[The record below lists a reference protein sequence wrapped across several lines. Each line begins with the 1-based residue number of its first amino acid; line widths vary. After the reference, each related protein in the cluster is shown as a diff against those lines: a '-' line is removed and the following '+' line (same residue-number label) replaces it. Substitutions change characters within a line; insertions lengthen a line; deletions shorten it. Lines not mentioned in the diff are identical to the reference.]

1 METKELEIEIAQGQM
16 SFMFDDIDFDDKEEE
31 SSVLSNESLI
41 KPQNHEWIKEEVLF
55 VVVKA
60 QNRFLSNDLPS
71 LKLCGKKMID
81 WVRLAGADCEQTVID
96 ESEDILDRVRNI
108 DTDKKYI
115 AIFYS
120 DTPLFNKASFYRIM
134 DYFSSKSINFLQ
146 LTRGY
151 VVKTEFLKNSPRFMQ
166 GATGGFEADGLM
178 QADSAKTISYMQ
190 SFLNNKILSFH
201 ENNGVVILGKNT
213 VFIDAD
219 VEIEN
224 GVLIE
229 PNNIIQGE
237 SVIASGTTL
246 ASGNIIKNSIIS
258 NNCTISAS
266 YIEKS
271 KISQGKVIKP
281 YSKIIEEEL

>member
-1 METKELEIEIAQGQM
+1 METRELEIEIAQGQM
-16 SFMFDDIDFDDKEEE
+16 SFILDDFDVNEKEEE
-31 SSVLSNESLI
+31 SKILSKSSLI
-41 KPQNHEWIKEEVLF
+41 KPKNHEWIKNEVLY

-81 WVRLAGADCEQTVID
+81 WVRLAGADCEQIIID
-96 ESEDILDRVRNI
+96 DCEDILGRVRNI
-108 DTDKKYI
+108 ETDKSYI
-115 AIFYS
+115 AVFYS
-120 DTPLFNKASFYRIM
+120 DTPLFNKGAFYRIM
-134 DYFSSKSINFLQ
+134 DYFSSKTINFLR
-146 LTRGY
+146 LSRGY
-151 VVKTEFLKNSPRFMQ
+151 IVKTDFLKNTPHFMQ
-166 GATGGFEADGLM
+166 GETSGLEVDGLM

-190 SFLNNKILSFH
+190 NLLNNKILSFH
-201 ENNGVVILGKNT
+201 ENNGVVIFGKST

-246 ASGNIIKNSIIS
+246 MSGNIIKNSIIS
-258 NNCTISAS
+258 NNCIIASS

-271 KISQGKVIKP
+271 KISQGKIVEP
-281 YSKIIEEEL
+281 YSKIIEQEI